1 MRVQNVTPCV
11 HVRYSMFFSMPV
23 CRYPVETRNSFT
35 VSPSMSRMR
44 RSTPCVEGWTGPM
57 LTTMR
62 SSLTRSA
69 SATMSAQSPPEA
81 VYSRSPG
88 SSRAGPVAWKVLI
101 S

>member
-1 MRVQNVTPCV
+1 MRVQNVTPWV
-11 HVRYSMFFSMPV
+11 QVRYSMFFSMPV
-23 CRYPVETRNSFT
+23 WRYPVETRSSLI

-44 RSTPCVEGWTGPM
+44 RSTPCVEGCTGPM

-62 SSLTRSA
+62 SSLMRSA
-69 SATMSAQSPPEA
+69 SETMSAQSPPEV

-88 SSRAGPVAWKVLI
+88 WSSAGPVACGVLI